1 MSNLNNINDR
11 DFNSQILAKKRD
23 SLVIVDFWAS
33 WCAPCKTMI
42 KTLEEIY
49 DDYKNSSKLEILKY
63 NIEDNSLISSKYN
76 ILSIP
81 TLIFF
86 NRGLEVKKIIG
97 LENFKLIFSAHGL
110 PEKNI
115 KKVIHINGK

>member
-11 DFNSQILAKKRD
+11 DFNSQILAKKGD

-97 LENFKLIFSAHGL
+97 LVQKQDIAKAIEEH
-110 PEKNI
+110 I
-115 KKVIHINGK
+115 KKN